1 MKFTDDGK
9 AAIVAAVLQSPV
21 FLEMIKQHPPERWD
35 QPAEVARATADVAK
49 AIIAQAESS
58 IP

>member
-1 MKFTDDGK
+1 MKLTDDGK
-9 AAIVAAVLQSPV
+9 AAIVAAVLQSPM
-21 FLEMIKQHPPERWD
+21 FLEMLKGIPSERWD

-49 AIIAQAESS
+49 AIIAQVESS